1 MKFTAPLRID
11 FSRNAQKAK
20 SGSVLL
26 VTGALAFSISV
37 AWLVSITQELEKV
50 QTQVRDITQLLR
62 RSPAKIEAARRDDR
76 EIQKEVSVANLVI
89 QQLSIPW
96 DLLFSDVE
104 SAASSDVAL
113 LSVQPDAANRLVR
126 INGEAKEFMAIIGFI
141 RRLEDADNLGN
152 IVLQGHE
159 VKTQDPLRPVVFSI
173 TAAWSIRP

>member
-1 MKFTAPLRID
+1 MNSTAPLRID

-20 SGSVLL
+20 PGSVLL
-26 VTGALAFSISV
+26 VAGALAFSISV
-37 AWLVSITQELEKV
+37 AWLSGVTHEHEKV
-50 QTQVRDITQLLR
+50 QKQVGDVTQLLR
-62 RSPAKIEAARRDDR
+62 RSPAKIEATRRDDR
-76 EIQKEVSVANLVI
+76 ELQKEVSVANSVI

-96 DLLFSDVE
+96 DSLFSDVE
-104 SAASSDVAL
+104 SAASADVDL

-141 RRLEDADNLGN
+141 RRLEEADDLEN

-159 VKTQDPLRPVVFSI
+159 VKTQDPLRPVLFSI